1 MDPETSKR
9 LDALE
14 SHLAHLEHQ
23 FDKLNEV
30 VTEHTRLLR
39 RMQTQQ
45 QRIAQSVE
53 SMEIDRIKS
62 DRSKPPHY
70 Q

>member
-1 MDPETSKR
+1 MDQETSTR
-9 LDALE
+9 LEKLE

-30 VTEHTRLLR
+30 VIEHTRLLK

-45 QRIAQSVE
+45 QRIAQTVE
-53 SMEIDRIKS
+53 SIEIDRIKS

-70 Q
+70 